1 MKTSKK
7 LLLFIVAGEV
17 SGDLYG
23 ALLSRAL
30 YKLNSRISIY
40 GMGGK
45 KMKEAG
51 VHLVADFSSIS
62 VVGFTE
68 VIPKLIRIT
77 ATFRKVK
84 RFILEKHP
92 SVVILIDYPGFN
104 LRLARIVKEN
114 KIPLLYYVS
123 PQVWAWNKKRATAL
137 VSRANRIA
145 VIFPFEKEWYHREG
159 YKVEYV
165 GHPLMEVLEK
175 WQDSGIKIDKK
186 EKVVGI
192 LPGSRE
198 TEVKRILPVMLK
210 VAQLIE
216 EENVRFILPLSSGIR
231 EKMVSRYISKSKV
244 KVEIWQ
250 ETSLPVIKAADLL
263 LVASGTATLEAAYFQ
278 TPMIIIYKVSPL
290 TFLLAKLLVKVPWI
304 GLVNLIAGEEVVP
317 EFIQRKARPR
327 EIAQVAT
334 KYLKDKEEVKRI
346 KGKLFRVVEKIKKR
360 NTSFKVA
367 QIVLDLC
374 KEE

>member
-1 MKTSKK
+1 M
-7 LLLFIVAGEV
+7 E
-17 SGDLYG
+17 
-23 ALLSRAL
+23 
-30 YKLNSRISIY
+30 
-40 GMGGK
+40 
-45 KMKEAG
+45 EAG
-51 VHLVADFSSIS
+51 VHLVANFSPIS

-68 VIPKLIRIT
+68 VLPKLIKIK
-77 ATFRKVK
+77 ATFGKIK

-104 LRLARIVKEN
+104 LRLARIVKQN

-123 PQVWAWNKKRATAL
+123 PQVWAWNKKRAKTL
-137 VSRANRIA
+137 ISRANRVA
-145 VIFPFEKEWYHREG
+145 VIFPFEKEWYEKEG
-159 YKVEYV
+159 YRVEYV

-175 WQDSGIKIDKK
+175 WQDSKIEVIKKDKK
-186 EKVVGI
+186 DKVVGI

-198 TEVKRILPVMLK
+198 TEVKRILPLMLK
-210 VAQLIE
+210 VARLLRR
-216 EENVRFILPLSSGIR
+216 ENIHFILPLSPGVR

-250 ETSLPVIKAADLL
+250 EGALPVIKAADLL

-278 TPMIIIYKVSPL
+278 TPLIIIYRVSAL
-290 TFLLAKLLVKVPWI
+290 TFLLAKLLVKVSWI

-327 EIAQVAT
+327 EIAEVAI
-334 KYLKDKEEVKRI
+334 KYLKDKEEIERI
-346 KGKLFRVVEKIKKR
+346 KRKLSGVMQKLQKG

-367 QIVLDLC
+367 QIALDLC
-374 KEE
+374 REG